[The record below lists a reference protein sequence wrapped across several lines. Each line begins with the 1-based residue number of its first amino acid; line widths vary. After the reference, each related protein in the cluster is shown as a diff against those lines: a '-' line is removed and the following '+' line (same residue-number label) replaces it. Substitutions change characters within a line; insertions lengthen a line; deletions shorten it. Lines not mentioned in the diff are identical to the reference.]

1 MHIDLFTGI
10 IFVVDSCDHERFEEA
25 RIELMKIAKNAETI
39 GVPIVIL
46 ANKQDL
52 PNARTVDELER
63 SLTLHELNGTHPW
76 TIHSC
81 IAVIGEGLF
90 ESINS
95 LYEMIEKAK
104 KSKGKHKSAAK
115 R

>member
-1 MHIDLFTGI
+1 MDRNHYEFFKSFIRFEFVFKFNQRTQMHIDLFTGI

-52 PNARTVDELER
+52 PNARTVDELDR
-63 SLTLHELNGTHPW
+63 
-76 TIHSC
+76 
-81 IAVIGEGLF
+81 
-90 ESINS
+90 
-95 LYEMIEKAK
+95 
-104 KSKGKHKSAAK
+104 KSVV
-115 R
+115 

>member
-1 MHIDLFTGI
+1 M
-10 IFVVDSCDHERFEEA
+10 DSCDQERFEEA

-39 GVPIVIL
+39 GVPITII

-52 PNARTVDELER
+52 PNARSCAELER
-63 SLTLHELNGTHPW
+63 CLTLDELTATHPW
-76 TIHSC
+76 TIHPA

-95 LYEMIEKAK
+95 LYEMMVKAR
-104 KSKGKHKSAAK
+104 KSKGKHKSSK

>member
-1 MHIDLFTGI
+1 M
-10 IFVVDSCDHERFEEA
+10 DSCDHERFEEA

-39 GVPIVIL
+39 GVPIVIV

-52 PNARTVDELER
+52 PNARSVDELER
-63 SLTLHELNGTHPW
+63 SLTLHELTGTHPW
-76 TIHSC
+76 TIFPA

-90 ESINS
+90 ESVNS
-95 LYEMIEKAK
+95 LYEMMVKAK
-104 KSKGKHKSAAK
+104 KSKGKHKSASK